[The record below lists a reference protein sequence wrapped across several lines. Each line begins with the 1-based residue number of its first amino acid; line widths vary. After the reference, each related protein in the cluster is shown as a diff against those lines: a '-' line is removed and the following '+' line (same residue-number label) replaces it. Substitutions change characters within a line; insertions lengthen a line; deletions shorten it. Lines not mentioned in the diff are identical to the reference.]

1 MRLDSDEFKI
11 SRSVGDVEGLVCG
24 CVDRERRRLWK
35 QEVALLYKIL
45 PAQARRRSSNRH
57 SLERCRRRQNRTDWE
72 LIRFLIMNEAITG
85 PIGGLIGQRQ

>member
-24 CVDRERRRLWK
+24 CVDGERRRLWK

-45 PAQARRRSSNRH
+45 PA
-57 SLERCRRRQNRTDWE
+57 
-72 LIRFLIMNEAITG
+72 G
-85 PIGGLIGQRQ
+85 